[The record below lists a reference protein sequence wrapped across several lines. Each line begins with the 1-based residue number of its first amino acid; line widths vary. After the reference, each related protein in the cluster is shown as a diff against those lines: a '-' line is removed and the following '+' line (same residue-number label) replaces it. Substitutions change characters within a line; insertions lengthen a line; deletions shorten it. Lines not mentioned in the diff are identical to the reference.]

1 MNSKSPRSEEK
12 VTFIFIELARHL
24 PYSVF
29 GISLGLVFMGILTF
43 LAILTGSED
52 RVAAAS
58 EELFHVFHPIHIF
71 FSAVATTAMFQKH
84 EKRLLKAIL
93 IGLAGSVGIC
103 SLSDIFFPFVGGMML
118 GVPVRLHICLMETP
132 GLILIFAVTGILA
145 GLVAHQSFEHSFEYS
160 HSAHVFLSSMASI
173 LYLTG
178 FGMADWIHSLG
189 RVFIITIVAVMIPCC
204 TSDIAFP
211 LACVHRGCDHD

>member
-1 MNSKSPRSEEK
+1 MKKRLK
-12 VTFIFIELARHL
+12 YILVELARHL

-43 LAILTGSED
+43 LSILIGSQD
-52 RVAAAS
+52 KVPQAS

-84 EKRLLKAIL
+84 EKRLLKAIVT
-93 IGLAGSVGIC
+93 GLAGSVGIC
-103 SLSDIFFPFVGGMML
+103 SLSDIFFPFVGGTLL
-118 GVPVRLHICLMETP
+118 GMPIRLHICLIETP
-132 GLILIFAVTGILA
+132 GLILTFAVTGILA
-145 GLVAHQSFEHSFEYS
+145 GLVANQSFEHSFEYS

-178 FGMADWIHSLG
+178 FGMIDWIHSLG
-189 RVFIITIVAVMIPCC
+189 QVFIITIVAVMIPCC
-204 TSDIAFP
+204 TSDIVFP
-211 LACVHRGCDHD
+211 LACVHRRCEHD